1 MKLSEPIF
9 PSIYLFDLLEFS
21 SLKQFRDGCHNEVQE
36 VEEEKDAEEYDRA
49 CSCFP
54 LDDSLELVR
63 IDEEQHDV

>member
-1 MKLSEPIF
+1 
-9 PSIYLFDLLEFS
+9 
-21 SLKQFRDGCHNEVQE
+21 VQK
-36 VEEEKDAEEYDRA
+36 VEEEKDAEKYDRA